1 MTDRII
7 TTTETYEDR
16 PFWQVLVMIVIVI
29 LTAGLTILG
38 LFWVA
43 SQMFPDYIGYSDST
57 TEVFQ
62 SSQGQYIKYSD
73 SHSSQCLMNGI
84 EVNCSNISQVIKW

>member
-16 PFWQVLVMIVIVI
+16 PFWQVLVMIVILI
-29 LTAGLTILG
+29 LTAGLTMIG

-43 SQMFPDYIGYSDST
+43 SKMFPDQISYSDST
-57 TEVFQ
+57 TQVIQ
-62 SSQGQYIKYSD
+62 SSQGQYIKYSN
-73 SHSSQCLMNGI
+73 SYSNQCLMNGI